1 MSGQSP
7 CDAADV
13 TEISYQQVLSRGR
26 RLDVV
31 SAGPSDAVAFVFHGG
46 TPTAAV
52 PYQPAVD
59 AVLTRGLRY
68 VSYSRPG
75 YAGSDPQPGRVVA
88 DAAADV
94 AAILEQLGAAEFVTA
109 GWSGGGPHALACAAL
124 LPQRCKA
131 AATIA
136 GVAPYPAEGMD
147 WLAGMGKENHDEFG
161 AALQGEQ
168 VLTPWLETAAAQL
181 TQVTGAEVAAA
192 FGDLISDVD
201 RASLTGEF
209 AAWVAALFRAAVSTG
224 VAGWR
229 DDDLAFVTPW
239 GFDLAAITC
248 PVFVWQGEQD
258 RMVPFDHGR
267 WLARQVAGSTARLLP
282 GEGHLSIAVGAFE
295 RIVDDLVHAARA
307 I

>member
-1 MSGQSP
+1 
-7 CDAADV
+7 V
-13 TEISYQQVLSRGR
+13 TDISYQQVLSGGR
-26 RLDVV
+26 RLDAV

-59 AVLTRGLRY
+59 AVLARGLRY
-68 VSYSRPG
+68 VGYSRPG
-75 YAGSDPQPGRVVA
+75 YAGSDPQPGRAVA

-94 AAILEQLGAAEFVTA
+94 AAILDQLGAAEFVTA

-136 GVAPYPAEGMD
+136 GVAPYPAEGLD
-147 WLAGMGKENHDEFG
+147 WLAGMGKENHEEFG

-168 VLTPWLETAAAQL
+168 ALTPWLETAALEL
-181 TQVTGAEVAAA
+181 TQITAPEVAAA
-192 FGDLISDVD
+192 LGDLISAVD

-209 AAWVAALFRAAVSTG
+209 AAWAAALFRAAVSTG

-239 GFDLAAITC
+239 GFDLAAITG
-248 PVFVWQGEQD
+248 PVFIWQGDQD

-267 WLARQVAGSTARLLP
+267 WLATQVAGSTARLLP

-295 RIVDDLVHAARA
+295 RIVDELVDAGRRS
-307 I
+307 

>member
-1 MSGQSP
+1 MT
-7 CDAADV
+7 DV
-13 TEISYQQVLSRGR
+13 SREQVLRGER
-26 RLDVV
+26 RLDAV

-46 TPTAAV
+46 TPSAAV

-59 AVLTRGLRY
+59 AVLARGLRY

-75 YAGSDPQPGRVVA
+75 YADSEPQPRRTVA

-94 AAILEQLGAAEFVTA
+94 AAVLDQLGAAEFVTA

-131 AATIA
+131 AATIS
-136 GVAPYPAEGMD
+136 GVAPYPAEGLN

-168 VLTPWLETAAAQL
+168 VLTPWLERAALEL
-181 TQVTGAEVAAA
+181 TQITGAEVAAA
-192 FGDLISDVD
+192 FGDLVSDVD

-209 AAWVAALFRAAVSTG
+209 AEWMAALFRAAVSTG
-224 VAGWR
+224 VTGWC
-229 DDDLAFVTPW
+229 DDDLAFVAPW
-239 GFDLAAITC
+239 GFDLAAIAG
-248 PVFVWQGEQD
+248 PVFIWQGDQD
-258 RMVPFDHGR
+258 RMVPFEHGR
-267 WLARQVAGSTARLLP
+267 WLATQVAGSTARLLP

-295 RIVDDLVHAARA
+295 HIVDDLVDAARTS
-307 I
+307 